1 MRTVNFLSK
10 LMFDF
15 ESQLKKITVYF
26 CLLQRFALN
35 KHLQVIFST
44 ENHEFEKSTQT
55 YVNLECSAWK
65 YKSARASNFGKSIG
79 PSNYILFII
88 YIYNIIYNIKMFSII
103 CNILY
108 FCQFC

>member
-1 MRTVNFLSK
+1 
-10 LMFDF
+10 MFDF

-55 YVNLECSAWK
+55 YVNLECSA
-65 YKSARASNFGKSIG
+65 
-79 PSNYILFII
+79 
-88 YIYNIIYNIKMFSII
+88 
-103 CNILY
+103 
-108 FCQFC
+108 